1 LPHPISFYYTLSFF
15 VLVTG
20 SVTIFENHL
29 HLRRDGRY
37 IEAVKDFAKAGGTH
51 LVLCQYPMPELVLAE
66 KSYMSIYADTLKMT
80 EEIMAAVPVKVFAVV
95 GPYPVDYLTFQ
106 ENMGR
111 DEAMALMKKGM
122 DEAAQLCLEH
132 RCIAIGEIG
141 RPHFPVSPEI
151 MRDSTQ
157 ILQYGMQRAKEV
169 GVPVV
174 LHTETTTPASCKE
187 FVELGRGVGLVA
199 DQIVKH
205 FAPPLVTPEENFGL
219 MPSVLSSK
227 KNIVT
232 ALSKGSRFLMETD
245 YIDDLRRP
253 GAVLGPA
260 TVPTLTKTLLQRG
273 VMTEAQAEAIHR
285 TNPEKTYH
293 ISLK

>member
-1 LPHPISFYYTLSFF
+1 
-15 VLVTG
+15 VTG

-37 IEAVKDFAKAGGTH
+37 IEAVKEFAKAGGTH
-51 LVLCQYPMPELVLAE
+51 LVLTQYPMPEQVLAE
-66 KSYMSIYADTLKMT
+66 KSYVSIYNDTLRMT
-80 EEIMAAVPVKVFAVV
+80 DEIMAAVPVKVYAVV
-95 GPYPVDYLTFQ
+95 GPYPVDFITFQ
-106 ENMGR
+106 ESLGR
-111 DEAMALMKKGM
+111 DGAIALMHQGM
-122 DEAAQLCLEH
+122 DEAARLCQEQKV
-132 RCIAIGEIG
+132 IAIGEIG

-157 ILQYGMQRAKEV
+157 ILQYGMKRAKEV

-174 LHTETTTPASCKE
+174 LHTETTTPVSCKE
-187 FVELGRGVGLVA
+187 FVELGHSVGLAA
-199 DQIVKH
+199 DAIVKH
-205 FAPPLVTPEENFGL
+205 FAPPLVTPEENAGL

-253 GAVLGPA
+253 GVVLGPA

-273 VMTEAQAEAIHR
+273 VMTEVQAETIHR

-293 ISLK
+293 ISLD